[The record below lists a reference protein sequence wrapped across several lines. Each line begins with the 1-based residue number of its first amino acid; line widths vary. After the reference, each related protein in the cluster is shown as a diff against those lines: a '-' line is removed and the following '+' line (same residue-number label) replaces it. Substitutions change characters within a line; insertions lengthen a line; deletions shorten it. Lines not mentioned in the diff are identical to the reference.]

1 MKWLAWEKKKKKISA
16 IMKLGSCL
24 ISVVI
29 LPLFRRST
37 MDKKL
42 NRP

>member
-1 MKWLAWEKKKKKISA
+1 MKWLANGKKRKILA

-29 LPLFRRST
+29 LPLLPRST